1 MPANF
6 SGALLKQP
14 SGRGNKA
21 ASPRAMPFPPNLME
35 EACTP
40 GSQID
45 NEHENDDEH
54 DWAHQKKP
62 KPVIPLR
69 ALRVL
74 RAMPSPPNLAEE
86 ACTPGLQIDNEHE
99 NDDEHDC
106 ARQKKPKPVIPLSVS
121 SVSSVSSVRCLR
133 SNLAEEDR
141 ISASRPLLLVWL

>member
-40 GSQID
+40 G
-45 NEHENDDEH
+45 
-54 DWAHQKKP
+54 
-62 KPVIPLR
+62 
-69 ALRVL
+69 
-74 RAMPSPPNLAEE
+74 
-86 ACTPGLQIDNEHE
+86 LQIDNEHE

-106 ARQKKPKPVIPLSVS
+106 ARQKSLNPVIPPLRVLRFLRVLRAMPSLQLGGRGPYFRQSPTPS
-121 SVSSVSSVRCLR
+121 SLALLCWAWDAERRANAAVRRQLVHR
-133 SNLAEEDR
+133 LAP
-141 ISASRPLLLVWL
+141 IG